1 MRGGWGSMFDEG
13 AWHLVGRDMTTCQ
26 WCGRSVDAVVS
37 DAASRGFVVDE
48 VVLELFNLAFR
59 EAEVRGAADVGVM
72 HLLLV
77 LAMSDAGFA
86 ALSAQAIDPDSALAF
101 ARQAVDQL
109 PAYGDGRGPRTS
121 EALKGLLVGAEA
133 IAAREGLTVV
143 GVSEIAAALSES
155 GDVPPFVFATEIVEQ
170 EAGFGEGWLTT
181 SPGFSTGFSDN
192 DQPPWMARST
202 LLEAD
207 AVPGFLAPS
216 FGGAL
221 IEAQAF
227 DAGGLEASGADDDG
241 WLTTRAPQEAPFA
254 AASFDDERPPWER
267 ASPQRE
273 LAPRVPFEREL
284 RAPGRQPFERA
295 RSPFDTAGFERSG
308 DPRQMMER
316 GRPPRMVS
324 PGARPIPT
332 RTRSLQDGRG
342 DDPRLAAMRAAVA
355 RDRAR
360 SQSGGGAGS
369 RDGRGGQGWP
379 QRRDAR
385 QPDAPSDRVLTDVE
399 RTLSVLVERLG
410 RQEGL
415 VAAIDRRLEGMA
427 HPAARERAPRGEPK
441 PRAPKRERK
450 ARDRERED
458 RAAEDVAPPQ
468 ERGAPLRWLRVRAPR
483 LPLTSR
489 QGRRGT
495 SERGPRGARGPR
507 EQEAR
512 FSAGPAALKD
522 DRGGLDDAEDFDLKI
537 EIDDGQDAEAQAAGG
552 QVRFYL
558 TPGDEIVQAPSIG
571 PRTAARLGPEGIKTV
586 RDLLKC
592 DPVKLAARIGY
603 RHITPQKIL
612 SWQQQARLVCMVPWL
627 RGTHAQMLV
636 GAGFTSVEA
645 IVAADRDD
653 LCAAVMRFL
662 ITREGQS
669 ILRSGPPPRPE
680 RIWRWIENAK
690 LAEPQRV
697 R

>member
-1 MRGGWGSMFDEG
+1 MSEGRGSMFDEG
-13 AWHLVGRDMTTCQ
+13 SWHLVGRDMTTCQ

-86 ALSAQAIDPDSALAF
+86 ALSAKAIDPDRALAF
-101 ARQAVDQL
+101 ARQAVDQMSG
-109 PAYGDGRGPRTS
+109 YGDERGPRTS
-121 EALKGLLVGAEA
+121 EALKSLLVGAGA
-133 IAAREGLTVV
+133 IASREGLTVV
-143 GVSEIAAALSES
+143 GVYEIAAALSES

-181 SPGFSTGFSDN
+181 SPGFSTGLSDY
-192 DQPPWMARST
+192 DQPPWMSRGT
-202 LLEAD
+202 LLETEA
-207 AVPGFLAPS
+207 AQGFLAPS
-216 FGGAL
+216 FGGVL

-227 DAGGLEASGADDDG
+227 DAGGFETLGGESDE
-241 WLTTRAPQEAPFA
+241 WLTTRAPQVAPFNA
-254 AASFDDERPPWER
+254 AAFDDERPPWER
-267 ASPQRE
+267 DSTQRM
-273 LAPRVPFEREL
+273 LAPRVPFEREP
-284 RAPGRQPFERA
+284 RAPLRQPFERA
-295 RSPFDTAGFERSG
+295 RSSYDTGLERSG

-316 GRPPRMVS
+316 GWPPRMVS
-324 PGARPIPT
+324 PGARPITPS
-332 RTRSLQDGRG
+332 TRSPLDGRG
-342 DDPRLAAMRAAVA
+342 DDPRLADMRAAVA

-369 RDGRGGQGWP
+369 RDGGGGQGWT
-379 QRRDAR
+379 QRGDAR

-399 RTLSVLVERLG
+399 RTLSMLVERLG
-410 RQEGL
+410 RQEGM
-415 VAAIDRRLEGMA
+415 VAAIDRRLEGMSA
-427 HPAARERAPRGEPK
+427 PAARERAPRGEPK
-441 PRAPKRERK
+441 SKAPKRERK
-450 ARDRERED
+450 ARDRERGE

-489 QGRRGT
+489 QGRRGA

-512 FSAGPAALKD
+512 FSAEPAALKD

-537 EIDDGQDAEAQAAGG
+537 EVDDGQDAEAQAAGG

-612 SWQQQARLVCMVPWL
+612 SWQQQARLVCVVPWL

-636 GAGFTSVEA
+636 GAGFTSVDA
-645 IVAADRDD
+645 IVAVDRDD

-680 RIWRWIENAK
+680 RIWRWIDNAK